1 MPRLITLTQQ
11 IAMDE
16 PARAEDQQSL
26 WSFSGLAVYFFWYTD
41 LTNTPG
47 YQSQTMTAF
56 QVQATIR

>member
-26 WSFSGLAVYFFWYTD
+26 WSFSGLAVYIFFGT
-41 LTNTPG
+41 
-47 YQSQTMTAF
+47 Q
-56 QVQATIR
+56 I